1 MFKIKVPFLI
11 IFSFLAVNLFAC
23 SEETFTI
30 GGTATGT
37 DRIFVITLNDD
48 EVVEVD
54 GSDEV
59 FQFETSLKKGSDY
72 EVVVSDQPTSAT
84 CTVVNGTGTVADEDI
99 VDIEITCLED

>member
-1 MFKIKVPFLI
+1 VRHKILFMIFLSVQI
-11 IFSFLAVNLFAC
+11 LFTGC

-30 GGTATGT
+30 GGTVTGT

-84 CTVVNGTGTVADEDI
+84 CAVVNGTGTVGDEDI